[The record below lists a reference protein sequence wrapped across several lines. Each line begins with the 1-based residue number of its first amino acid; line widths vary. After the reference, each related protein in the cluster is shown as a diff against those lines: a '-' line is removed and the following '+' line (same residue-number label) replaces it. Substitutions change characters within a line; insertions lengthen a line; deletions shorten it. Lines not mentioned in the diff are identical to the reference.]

1 MSQDSQII
9 ANKREN
15 IGTGSSRNL
24 RLEKKIPGI
33 IYGEKKDPI
42 PVTLDE
48 KTLKIKIK
56 DPTFFSKQC
65 EIKFNNEVI
74 KVLPKDLQLHP
85 VKESILHIDFL
96 RIGENTT
103 VTLFVPVKFINENNC
118 PGMKQGGVLNV
129 VRREVELITLVSK
142 IPESLEAN
150 LDGLEIGD
158 SIHISSITLEEGVVP
173 TISDRDFTIATI
185 APPTVMKIE
194 EEKSVDQAEDGAE
207 ATEGSDE
214 AKQEA
219 AKEESSEEKETE
231 GSEKK
236 WYFLIK
242 WF

>member
-42 PVTLDE
+42 PVTLNE

-96 RIGENTT
+96 RVGENTT
-103 VTLFVPVKFINENNC
+103 VTLFVPVKFINENSC

-194 EEKSVDQAEDGAE
+194 EEKSVDEAEDGAE

-214 AKQEA
+214 TKQEA
-219 AKEESSEEKETE
+219 AKEESSEAKETE

-236 WYFLIK
+236 
-242 WF
+242 

>member
-9 ANKREN
+9 VNKREN
-15 IGTGSSRNL
+15 SGTGSSRSI
-24 RLEKKIPGI
+24 RKEKKIPGI

-42 PVTLDE
+42 PVVLDE

-65 EIKFNNEVI
+65 EVKFNDEVI

-96 RIGENTT
+96 RVGENTT

-118 PGMKQGGVLNV
+118 PGLKQGGVLNV
-129 VRREVELITLVSK
+129 VRREIELITLVSK

-158 SIHISSITLEEGVVP
+158 SIHISSITLQEGVKP

-185 APPTVMKIE
+185 APPTVMKVE
-194 EEKSVDQAEDGAE
+194 EEKPVEEAAEGDESAE
-207 ATEGSDE
+207 AKAVQMKLSK
-214 AKQEA
+214 KQQ
-219 AKEESSEEKETE
+219 KSNPLKRKNQKIT
-231 GSEKK
+231 KK
-236 WYFLIK
+236 IMFSN
-242 WF
+242 

>member
-1 MSQDSQII
+1 MSQDLQII
-9 ANKREN
+9 VSKREN
-15 IGTGSSRNL
+15 SGTGSSRSI
-24 RLEKKIPGI
+24 RKEKKVPGI
-33 IYGEKKDPI
+33 IYGDKKDPI
-42 PVTLDE
+42 PVALDE
-48 KTLKIKIK
+48 KTLKIKIQ

-65 EIKFNNEVI
+65 EVKFNDEII

-158 SIHISSITLEEGVVP
+158 SIHISSINLENGVKPV
-173 TISDRDFTIATI
+173 ISDRDFTIATI

-194 EEKSVDQAEDGAE
+194 EEKPVEAEDGVEGAE
-207 ATEGSDE
+207 VKEGSDE
-214 AKQEA
+214 TKQEA
-219 AKEESSEEKETE
+219 AKEESSEEKKSEDN
-231 GSEKK
+231 EKK
-236 WYFLIK
+236 
-242 WF
+242 

>member
-1 MSQDSQII
+1 M
-9 ANKREN
+9 RE
-15 IGTGSSRNL
+15 
-24 RLEKKIPGI
+24 
-33 IYGEKKDPI
+33 Y
-42 PVTLDE
+42 
-48 KTLKIKIK
+48 
-56 DPTFFSKQC
+56 
-65 EIKFNNEVI
+65 
-74 KVLPKDLQLHP
+74 
-85 VKESILHIDFL
+85 
-96 RIGENTT
+96 
-103 VTLFVPVKFINENNC
+103 
-118 PGMKQGGVLNV
+118 
-129 VRREVELITLVSK
+129 
-142 IPESLEAN
+142 LEAN

-236 WYFLIK
+236 
-242 WF
+242 